1 VFVLDTNTI
10 IHYFK
15 GKGQVAERLLAK
27 PPREVALPSVVVYE
41 LEVGI
46 LKSPDADKRRE
57 AFDGFVQHVT
67 VLPFARKEASA
78 AARIRT
84 ALEAEGTPIGP
95 LDVLIAGTA
104 LAHGA
109 TLVTR
114 NVREFAR
121 IGGLQL
127 ENWYD

>member
-1 VFVLDTNTI
+1 VFVLDTNTV

-15 GKGQVAERLLAK
+15 GKGQVFLCLLAT

-46 LKSPDADKRRE
+46 LKSPGADKRRE

-78 AARIRT
+78 AAPIRT
-84 ALEAEGTPIGP
+84 TLEADSAPICP
-95 LDVLIAGTA
+95 LDVLTA
-104 LAHGA
+104 LAHA
-109 TLVTR
+109 PTLVTR

-121 IGGLQL
+121 ISGLAL

>member
-1 VFVLDTNTI
+1 VFVPDTNTV
-10 IHYFK
+10 IHYFQ
-15 GKGQVAERLLAK
+15 GKGQVAERLLAT

-41 LEVGI
+41 LEVGVH
-46 LKSPDADKRRE
+46 KSPDADKRRE

-84 ALEAEGTPIGP
+84 ALEAEGMLIGS
-95 LDVLIAGTA
+95 LDVLNA

-114 NVREFAR
+114 NVRKFVR
-121 IGGLQL
+121 IGGLAL

>member
-1 VFVLDTNTI
+1 M
-10 IHYFK
+10 
-15 GKGQVAERLLAK
+15 AERLLAT

-46 LKSPDADKRRE
+46 FKSRDAVKRRE
-57 AFDGFVQHVT
+57 AFNGFLQHVA
-67 VLPFARKEASA
+67 VLPFAREEASA

-121 IGGLQL
+121 IGGLEL